1 MLHLN
6 PTDSCCRITLE
17 LPGRKFLKL
26 LCSGSRLLTCSKMG
40 YNTEPRQK
48 EERAGDFRALRAKFQ
63 NDSSFSSALLQ
74 PVKSLPA
81 EALPRQNTD
90 SSSAC
95 HPKPKPLC
103 RGQIPDPEQ
112 KTAPFSYLSQKSE
125 IVQIKP
131 VVLPRVRL
139 HDLPEVRKNEDRK
152 SKDIM
157 ETVCAKVVLVE
168 DSPKQRPASNPCL
181 QEAPLANN
189 SFRNTLH
196 IWESALLQSDK
207 ERSETPPQRSNRTT
221 SLPQSKTANVIVT
234 PVVPAKAAENE
245 QAVVLSAPS
254 TPSCLQVEP
263 VPFPTVSPPVPPR
276 NHASSETLAHGAIKV
291 ADSSQDTND
300 LDRPSKTPQCSNERW
315 HEVEKITL
323 PKPKPLPSIFSLGP
337 PPKKPPRPP
346 NVDLGPFQ
354 KNITDAA
361 DDAYMTPEIPGTE
374 ELGTYEETMSYL
386 KLPESSTNAAQE
398 TTHPSKAGENENI
411 KKQSFLLTMPSSKTE
426 DTEERGPPWNHET
439 TKRQQAKESAKIC
452 APGAMHPK
460 PKITG
465 EHRGEKGILQEET
478 TPSFPRVQ
486 LAKDG
491 NFSDDYVCLEALKT
505 DEENSSLAPRTPRVV
520 EVHEEVYD
528 DVEGIQRELQTSDA
542 HSSLASETF
551 SEDACEET
559 YEDVRSEG
567 YSSTKSDDVK
577 EKLKGLGKF
586 FKKGKFKMKNAR
598 LKENSRILS
607 SSAPNLDVMA
617 PESMVYDNI
626 DAEQSDTKPS
636 SRNFFKVKK
645 HTLEKNS
652 KMTKEE
658 KLFRERFMYDKEIG
672 VINTAVAHC
681 SNTLTK
687 GKLDLR
693 ITAGEKLEVIDITEG
708 NQLICRNSE
717 GKYGFVLLEHL
728 NFSRH

>member
-1 MLHLN
+1 
-6 PTDSCCRITLE
+6 
-17 LPGRKFLKL
+17 
-26 LCSGSRLLTCSKMG
+26 MG
-40 YNTEPRQK
+40 CNTEPRQK

-63 NDSSFSSALLQ
+63 NDSNFSSALLQ

-81 EALPRQNTD
+81 ETPPRQNTD
-90 SSSAC
+90 GSPAS

-103 RGQIPDPEQ
+103 RRQIPDPEQ

-131 VVLPRVRL
+131 VVLPRARL
-139 HDLPEVRKNEDRK
+139 HELPEVRKNEDRK
-152 SKDIM
+152 SKDIT
-157 ETVCAKVVLVE
+157 ETVCARVVLVE
-168 DSPKQRPASNPCL
+168 DSPKQRPASYHCL
-181 QEAPLANN
+181 QDTALASN
-189 SFRNTLH
+189 SFRNTLN

-207 ERSETPPQRSNRTT
+207 KGSETPPQRSNRTT
-221 SLPQSKTANVIVT
+221 SLPQPKTVNIAVT
-234 PVVPAKAAENE
+234 PEVPAKAAENE

-254 TPSCLQVEP
+254 TPSHLQVEP

-276 NHASSETLAHGAIKV
+276 NHASSETLAHGAIRV
-291 ADSSQDTND
+291 ADSPQDAHD
-300 LDRPSKTPQCSNERW
+300 LDRPSKTSQCSNERW
-315 HEVEKITL
+315 HEVEKI
-323 PKPKPLPSIFSLGP
+323 PKPKPLPSIISLGP

-354 KNITDAA
+354 KNIPDAV
-361 DDAYMTPEIPGTE
+361 DDAYMTPETPETE

-386 KLPESSTNAAQE
+386 KLPESSTNDAQGI
-398 TTHPSKAGENENI
+398 THSSKAGKSENI
-411 KKQSFLLTMPSSKTE
+411 EKQSFLLATPSSKTE

-439 TKRQQAKESAKIC
+439 TKRQQAKESGKIC
-452 APGAMHPK
+452 APGAMLAK

-465 EHRGEKGILQEET
+465 EYRGEKGILQEET

-491 NFSDDYVCLEALKT
+491 NVSDDYVCLEALKT
-505 DEENSSLAPRTPRVV
+505 DEENSGLAPRTPKVV
-520 EVHEEVYD
+520 QVHEEVYD
-528 DVEGIQRELQTSDA
+528 DVEGIQREFQTSDA
-542 HSSLASETF
+542 HSSLTSETF
-551 SEDACEET
+551 SEYACEET

-586 FKKGKFKMKNAR
+586 FKKGKFKMKNSH

-626 DAEQSDTKPS
+626 DAEQNDTKPS

-645 HTLEKNS
+645 HALEKNS

-658 KLFRERFMYDKEIG
+658 KQFREKFMYDKEIG

-693 ITAGEKLEVIDITEG
+693 ITAGEQLEVIDITEG

>member
-728 NFSRH
+728 NFRH

>member
-728 NFSRH
+728 NFR